1 MLQALFSELSSVIS
15 AFVSMLSS
23 AFEQIIG
30 MIYSG
35 DKLTTF
41 GQLMLIGVGIG
52 IFYFVFSWIRS
63 LIAIKAR

>member
-35 DKLTTF
+35 DKLTIF

>member
-1 MLQALFSELSSVIS
+1 
-15 AFVSMLSS
+15 MLSS
-23 AFEQIIG
+23 AFEQVIS

-63 LIAIKAR
+63 LVSIKSR